1 MIDLST
7 KYHFKKFSKE
17 QRSSF
22 TYWYYHWKA
31 FNLTAFHLGCWKFKY
46 IFHDIEKPWL
56 MLLWKDYKLVQTWH
70 RAHNNHHIEYPHIF
84 DIDWEAVVIDWESS
98 RYTKLAAPRTAYQEL
113 IYIEPNTELNYY
125 TFIKQN
131 MMPIIYRLGL
141 DE

>member
-7 KYHFKKFSKE
+7 IYHFKKFSKE
-17 QRSSF
+17 QRGSF

-46 IFHDIEKPWL
+46 LFHDIEKPWL

-98 RYTKLAAPRTAYQEL
+98 QYTKFACPRNAYHEL
-113 IYIEPNTELNYY
+113 CYIETETDPNYY
-125 TFIKQN
+125 AFIKAN
-131 MMPIIYRLGL
+131 MIPVLIKLGL

>member
-7 KYHFKKFSKE
+7 KYRFKKFSKE

-46 IFHDIEKPWL
+46 LFHDIEKPWL
-56 MLLWKDYKLVQTWH
+56 MLFWRDYKKVQTWH
-70 RAHNNHHIEYPHIF
+70 RAHNNHHIQYSHIF
-84 DIDWEAVVIDWESS
+84 DIDWEAVVSDWESS
-98 RYTKLAAPRTAYQEL
+98 QYTKFACPRNAYQEL
-113 IYIEPNTELNYY
+113 IYIEPNTEPNYY
-125 TFIKQN
+125 TFVKQN

>member
-31 FNLTAFHLGCWKFKY
+31 FNLTVFHLGCWKFKY
-46 IFHDIEKPWL
+46 LFHDIEKPWL
-56 MLLWKDYKLVQTWH
+56 MLFWKDYKKVQTWH
-70 RAHNNHHIEYPHIF
+70 RVHNIHHIEYKYK
-84 DIDWEAVVIDWESS
+84 DKIDWEAVVIDWECS
-98 RYTKLAAPRTAYQEL
+98 RYTKFAAPRNAYQEL
-113 IYIEPNTELNYY
+113 CHIETNIEPNYY
-125 TFIKQN
+125 NFIKDN
-131 MMPIIYRLGL
+131 MIPVLIKLGL

>member
-46 IFHDIEKPWL
+46 LFHDIEKPWL
-56 MLLWKDYKLVQTWH
+56 MLLWKDYKLVQIWH

-84 DIDWEAVVIDWESS
+84 DIDWEAVVIDWECS
-98 RYTKLAAPRTAYQEL
+98 RYTKLAVPGTAYQEL
-113 IYIEPNTELNYY
+113 IYIEPNTETNYY